1 MTAVAVPAA
10 GRCRCGAPGRGRP
23 GGFTLVELLVV
34 ISVLALLGAVLLP
47 YLSRTFELAY
57 KTMCQRNLRTLADA
71 LHMGHEEDVELPTP
85 GSWVSVAESRTAKEV
100 LFCKEDTREEP
111 ESQVVDLEQL
121 YILQYHTSSQTDW
134 DTSYLTAI
142 LGGGG
147 AAVGDP
153 QVWAWYPAGG
163 IHDSPKGEE
172 WPSAYLPT
180 LKANQAFI
188 GVDNDSALLITFLG
202 NAIQFEAWE
211 PPPFEM
217 QGAGH
222 SRHWLMKGPGT
233 RVGPLPTAGD
243 PSPED
248 EDDKEL
254 LHMWSLNYVRNDPRS
269 PLRLG
274 AGSWSSYGMNGMI
287 EARKFG
293 LGQIML
299 ADANETIIRIGSRR
313 EEAYIEEVIQYRH
326 MGKANVAF
334 VDSSVRAM
342 TREEIE
348 REYDN
353 LFFDDRKSAWRPH

>member
-1 MTAVAVPAA
+1 MTAVAAPAA
-10 GRCRCGAPGRGRP
+10 GRSRCGTTGRGRP
-23 GGFTLVELLVV
+23 RGFTLVELLVV

-57 KTMCQRNLRTLADA
+57 KTMCQRNLRTLTDA
-71 LHMGHEEDVELPTP
+71 LHMGHEEDVELPTA

-111 ESQVVDLEQL
+111 ESQVIELEEL
-121 YILQYHTSSQTDW
+121 YVLQYHSGSDTNW

-142 LGGGG
+142 LGAGG
-147 AAVGDP
+147 AAVNDP

-163 IHDSPKGEE
+163 IHDTPKGDPDRP
-172 WPSAYLPT
+172 WTPDRLPT
-180 LKANQAFI
+180 LKENQAFI
-188 GVDNDSALLITFLG
+188 GVDNDSALLITFG
-202 NAIQFEAWE
+202 DEIIFECWE
-211 PPPFEM
+211 PIDK
-217 QGAGH
+217 QY

-233 RVGPLPTAGD
+233 PVCPLPTNG
-243 PSPED
+243 SPD
-248 EDDKEL
+248 DDDDKEL
-254 LHMWSLNYVRNDPRS
+254 LHMWSRDYRQIDPRS

-326 MGKANVAF
+326 MGKANVAS

-353 LFFDDRKSAWRPH
+353 LFFEDRKSAWRPH